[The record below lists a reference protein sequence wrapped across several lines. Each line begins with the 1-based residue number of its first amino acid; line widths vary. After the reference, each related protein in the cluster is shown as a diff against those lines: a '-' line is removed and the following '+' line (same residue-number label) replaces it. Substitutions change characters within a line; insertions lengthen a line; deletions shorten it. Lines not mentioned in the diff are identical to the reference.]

1 MKEQL
6 VRIAVMLTIL
16 RDDLEEQKLDKELAQ
31 KANSFLKL
39 VNKRLDR
46 IC

>member
-39 VNKRLDR
+39 LFFKT
-46 IC
+46 CK